1 MKNISAIL
9 LAAGTGSRLMP
20 LTKFWPKCLMPIHK
34 IPLLEFWL
42 SDLWENDIKQAIV
55 NTCHHGDIVSD
66 FLSRPRFRDWVQNS
80 REDVLLGTAGTIR
93 KNKKTSNLKINFNKI
108 FNIIKNN
115 FHNKKILIGGYYPVN
130 NEIDDIQIL
139 KEFNKRNYKTS
150 LPVIKSNFEMD
161 FYSWSYFESLKI
173 NKLGIPEP
181 CKKKKIYP
189 DVILVPLVAFDANLN
204 RLGYGGGYYDRI
216 IQKLEN
222 KKKILKIGLAFSFQ
236 RVKKVPIFK
245 YDKKLDYILTEKLTL
260 K

>member
-1 MKNISAIL
+1 MSKIKLRKNIL
-9 LAAGTGSRLMP
+9 
-20 LTKFWPKCLMPIHK
+20 K
-34 IPLLEFWL
+34 
-42 SDLWENDIKQAIV
+42 
-55 NTCHHGDIVSD
+55 
-66 FLSRPRFRDWVQNS
+66 
-80 REDVLLGTAGTIR
+80 IR